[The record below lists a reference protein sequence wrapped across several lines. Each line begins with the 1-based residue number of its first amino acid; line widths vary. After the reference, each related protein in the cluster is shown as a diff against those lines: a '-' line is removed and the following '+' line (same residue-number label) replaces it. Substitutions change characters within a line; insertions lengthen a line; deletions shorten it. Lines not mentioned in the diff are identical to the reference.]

1 MEELVNGNWYKRSLE
16 QISTDYLA
24 SIFFSDPNDLHQKFI
39 DYVLTYVIKQS
50 FLFFIS
56 DGDESIRSP
65 ILESTLDSSRNS
77 NNEDQGN
84 LLKGIV

>member
-1 MEELVNGNWYKRSLE
+1 MTRARNLLIDFYFFNFYKFPIVS
-16 QISTDYLA
+16 
-24 SIFFSDPNDLHQKFI
+24 
-39 DYVLTYVIKQS
+39 
-50 FLFFIS
+50 IS

-84 LLKGIV
+84 LLKGIDNNKT